1 MKSAYFPEMDTP
13 TPDPE
18 QTPSVPPT
26 PQPSA
31 PPPTVPQAFTPQ
43 TPEPPSPAPQ
53 PPAAPAPAPVSG
65 GITEQQWIVFL
76 HLSAFGGM
84 ILPSLGHI
92 LGPLIIW
99 LVKKPESPTIDAVGR
114 NVLNFQ
120 ISWTIWMFVA
130 VILAVVASCL
140 VVPIVLPFA
149 VAIAWVVFV
158 IIGAMKASKGETYA
172 FPLTI
177 KML

>member
-1 MKSAYFPEMDTP
+1 
-13 TPDPE
+13 
-18 QTPSVPPT
+18 
-26 PQPSA
+26 
-31 PPPTVPQAFTPQ
+31 
-43 TPEPPSPAPQ
+43 
-53 PPAAPAPAPVSG
+53 
-65 GITEQQWIVFL
+65 
-76 HLSAFGGM
+76 M

-99 LVKKPESPTIDAVGR
+99 LVKKPESPAIDVVGR

-130 VILAVVASCL
+130 VIVAFVGSCL
-140 VVPIVLPFA
+140 IIPIVLPIGLS
-149 VAIAWVVFV
+149 IAWIVFV
-158 IIGAMKASKGETYA
+158 IIGAMKASKGEAYT